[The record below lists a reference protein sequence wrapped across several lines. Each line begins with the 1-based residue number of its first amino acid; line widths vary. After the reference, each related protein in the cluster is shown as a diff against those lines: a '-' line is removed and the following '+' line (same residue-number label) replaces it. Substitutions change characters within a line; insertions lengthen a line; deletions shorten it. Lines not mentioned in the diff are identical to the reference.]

1 MFKTLIIERGVRE
14 VNELK
19 KLLLESSPKIDLIGS
34 ATDLDSAFTLIKAA
48 DPELVLIDITMP
60 KGENFKL
67 LEKLSPFKFEV
78 IFFSNSITASNKA
91 INFMPIAL
99 LLKPIVLKDFQLVIQ
114 KAIDKISDKYIDRQM
129 KIFLSTIKSSQVLN
143 SQKIAVPTLEG
154 FLFLELYEIVR
165 CEANGAYTNI
175 YTSTKQKIVT
185 SKNIK
190 EYEAILP
197 SSQFFRVHNSHLVNI
212 NRMLKYN
219 KGRGGTVTMEDG
231 TEIEV
236 ASRRRAEFLS
246 LFQ

>member
-1 MFKTLIIERGVRE
+1 MYKTVIVERGVRE
-14 VNELK
+14 INELK

-34 ATDLDSAFTLIKAA
+34 VINMDSAFKLIK
-48 DPELVLIDITMP
+48 DTEPELVLIDIAMP

-78 IFFSNSITASNKA
+78 IFFSNSINASNKA
-91 INFMPIAL
+91 INFMPIGL
-99 LLKPIVLKDFQLVIQ
+99 LLKPLILKDFQLVIQ
-114 KAIDKISDKYIDRQM
+114 KAVDKISDKHIHRQM
-129 KIFLSTIKSSQVLN
+129 QILLSTLKTTQLVN
-143 SQKIAVPTLEG
+143 SQKIAVPTVEG

-165 CEANGAYTNI
+165 CEANGAYTI
-175 YTSTKQKIVT
+175 IFTSTKQRIVT

-197 SSQFFRVHNSHLVNI
+197 SSQFFRIHNSHLVNI

-236 ASRRRAEFLS
+236 ASRRRAEFLGM
-246 LFQ
+246 FQ